1 MITIQ
6 TSIWSLCDHKL
17 RSRMLHNLHHWTK
30 NNQLNLRKPKVREQ
44 ACLKVAK
51 RNEDGPRET
60 RLKKMAM
67 RIKTERVQKVLLRRI
82 NSNLCR
88 QSLQMQVQRH

>member
-6 TSIWSLCDHKL
+6 TSIWSQCDHKL
-17 RSRMLHNLHHWTK
+17 RSRMLHNLHNWTK
-30 NNQLNLRKPKVREQ
+30 NNQLNLRKPKETEQ

-60 RLKKMAM
+60 RLKKMVM
-67 RIKTERVQKVLLRRI
+67 RIKTERVQKVLLCRT
-82 NSNLCR
+82 NSNLCH